1 MFIYVAAFVA
11 ALGAFTYFIIP
22 KGRYKVLG
30 TGVFVLLASG
40 AFAMSFE
47 SVGQPKP
54 IEIEWR
60 KMTGARVVGFYPNE
74 EAQVIYLW
82 VMRDGVPISYARP
95 WPEDAEEMQD
105 AWRKRQD
112 TGDEFFLA
120 DDESKTAEVRREPQP
135 PPKDMEFELP

>member
-22 KGRYKVLG
+22 KGRYRGLG
-30 TGVFVLLASG
+30 TLVFICLASG

-54 IEIEWR
+54 MEIEWR
-60 KMTGARVVGFYPNE
+60 KMSGSRVIGFWPNE
-74 EAQVIYLW
+74 EDKVIYLW
-82 VMRDGVPISYARP
+82 VMRDGVPIAYKRP

-105 AWRKRQD
+105 AWRKRRD
-112 TGDEFFLA
+112 TGDEFFLG
-120 DDESKTAEVRREPQP
+120 DDDTKTAVVRREPQP
-135 PPKDMEFELP
+135 QPKNME